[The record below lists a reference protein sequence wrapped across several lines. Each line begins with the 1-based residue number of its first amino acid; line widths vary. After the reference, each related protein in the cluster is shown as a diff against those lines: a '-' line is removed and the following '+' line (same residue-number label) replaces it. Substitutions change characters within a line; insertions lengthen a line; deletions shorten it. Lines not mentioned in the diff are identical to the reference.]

1 MPLPV
6 PVSRADPGQDGV
18 GSSSPD
24 QRAPRERTAEGV
36 HRRDRTPPL
45 VKGYV
50 LWRRDASPV
59 VRRDREGDDR
69 LRLVASLEDLVPL
82 GAEIAGLV
90 IDDAPDSPHATAD
103 AQDDDALDD
112 RPLAPV
118 VPLFGV
124 DRPARRRRRHR

>member
-1 MPLPV
+1 M
-6 PVSRADPGQDGV
+6 
-18 GSSSPD
+18 
-24 QRAPRERTAEGV
+24 
-36 HRRDRTPPL
+36 
-45 VKGYV
+45 KGYV

-90 IDDAPDSPHATAD
+90 IDDDTDTDTGHETQDASSSADPDP
-103 AQDDDALDD
+103 DD

-118 VPLFGV
+118 VPLFSA
-124 DRPARRRRRHR
+124 DRPTRRRRRLHR

>member
-1 MPLPV
+1 
-6 PVSRADPGQDGV
+6 
-18 GSSSPD
+18 
-24 QRAPRERTAEGV
+24 
-36 HRRDRTPPL
+36 

-90 IDDAPDSPHATAD
+90 IDDDADTETSHLTEDASSSDAPAP
-103 AQDDDALDD
+103 DD

-118 VPLFGV
+118 VPLFSA
-124 DRPARRRRRHR
+124 DRPARRRRRLHR

>member
-1 MPLPV
+1 
-6 PVSRADPGQDGV
+6 
-18 GSSSPD
+18 
-24 QRAPRERTAEGV
+24 
-36 HRRDRTPPL
+36 

-50 LWRRDASPV
+50 LWRRDESPV

-90 IDDAPDSPHATAD
+90 IDDDTDTDTDEDAGHETQVASSADPDP
-103 AQDDDALDD
+103 DD

-118 VPLFGV
+118 VPLFSA
-124 DRPARRRRRHR
+124 DRPARRRRRLHR

>member
-1 MPLPV
+1 
-6 PVSRADPGQDGV
+6 
-18 GSSSPD
+18 
-24 QRAPRERTAEGV
+24 
-36 HRRDRTPPL
+36 

-50 LWRRDASPV
+50 LWRRDESPV

-90 IDDAPDSPHATAD
+90 IDDDADTGHEAKAEADGTSPSTVPVA
-103 AQDDDALDD
+103 DDDDG

-118 VPLFGV
+118 VPLFSA
-124 DRPARRRRRHR
+124 DRVARRRRRHR

>member
-1 MPLPV
+1 M
-6 PVSRADPGQDGV
+6 
-18 GSSSPD
+18 
-24 QRAPRERTAEGV
+24 
-36 HRRDRTPPL
+36 
-45 VKGYV
+45 KGYV

-90 IDDAPDSPHATAD
+90 IDDDADSETSHVTEGASPSTAPAP
-103 AQDDDALDD
+103 DD

-118 VPLFGV
+118 VPLFSA
-124 DRPARRRRRHR
+124 DRPARRRRRLHR

>member
-1 MPLPV
+1 
-6 PVSRADPGQDGV
+6 
-18 GSSSPD
+18 
-24 QRAPRERTAEGV
+24 
-36 HRRDRTPPL
+36 

-50 LWRRDASPV
+50 LWRRDESPV

-90 IDDAPDSPHATAD
+90 IDDDADTGFEAEAVGTSPSTVPVSVSDAD
-103 AQDDDALDD
+103 DD

-118 VPLFGV
+118 VPLFSA
-124 DRPARRRRRHR
+124 DRAARRRRRHR

>member
-1 MPLPV
+1 M
-6 PVSRADPGQDGV
+6 
-18 GSSSPD
+18 
-24 QRAPRERTAEGV
+24 
-36 HRRDRTPPL
+36 
-45 VKGYV
+45 KGYV

-90 IDDAPDSPHATAD
+90 IDDDADSETSHVTEDASPSIAPAP
-103 AQDDDALDD
+103 DD

-118 VPLFGV
+118 VPLFSA
-124 DRPARRRRRHR
+124 DRPARRRRRLHR

>member
-1 MPLPV
+1 
-6 PVSRADPGQDGV
+6 
-18 GSSSPD
+18 
-24 QRAPRERTAEGV
+24 
-36 HRRDRTPPL
+36 

-90 IDDAPDSPHATAD
+90 NDEGDRWGSTPPADDA
-103 AQDDDALDD
+103 

-118 VPLFGV
+118 TDLFGAG
-124 DRPARRRRRHR
+124 RAAPRRRRHR

>member
-1 MPLPV
+1 M
-6 PVSRADPGQDGV
+6 
-18 GSSSPD
+18 
-24 QRAPRERTAEGV
+24 
-36 HRRDRTPPL
+36 
-45 VKGYV
+45 KGYV

-90 IDDAPDSPHATAD
+90 IDDDADSETSHVTEDEATSTSTSP
-103 AQDDDALDD
+103 DD

-118 VPLFGV
+118 VPLFSA
-124 DRPARRRRRHR
+124 DRPARRRRRLHR

>member
-1 MPLPV
+1 
-6 PVSRADPGQDGV
+6 
-18 GSSSPD
+18 
-24 QRAPRERTAEGV
+24 
-36 HRRDRTPPL
+36 

-90 IDDAPDSPHATAD
+90 IDDDTAQDAEASREPEGTSSSVTAD
-103 AQDDDALDD
+103 PDD

-118 VPLFGV
+118 VPLFSA
-124 DRPARRRRRHR
+124 DRPARRRRRHHR

>member
-1 MPLPV
+1 M
-6 PVSRADPGQDGV
+6 
-18 GSSSPD
+18 
-24 QRAPRERTAEGV
+24 
-36 HRRDRTPPL
+36 
-45 VKGYV
+45 KGYV

-90 IDDAPDSPHATAD
+90 IDDDTDTDTDTDEDAGHETQVASSSADPDP
-103 AQDDDALDD
+103 DD

-118 VPLFGV
+118 VPLFSA
-124 DRPARRRRRHR
+124 DRPARRRRRLHR

>member
-1 MPLPV
+1 M
-6 PVSRADPGQDGV
+6 
-18 GSSSPD
+18 
-24 QRAPRERTAEGV
+24 
-36 HRRDRTPPL
+36 
-45 VKGYV
+45 KGYV

-90 IDDAPDSPHATAD
+90 IDDDTDTDTGHETQDASSSADPDP
-103 AQDDDALDD
+103 DD

-118 VPLFGV
+118 VPLFSA
-124 DRPARRRRRHR
+124 DRPARRRRRLHR

>member
-1 MPLPV
+1 M
-6 PVSRADPGQDGV
+6 
-18 GSSSPD
+18 
-24 QRAPRERTAEGV
+24 
-36 HRRDRTPPL
+36 
-45 VKGYV
+45 KGYV

-90 IDDAPDSPHATAD
+90 IDDDTDTDTGHGTQDASSSADPDP
-103 AQDDDALDD
+103 DD

-118 VPLFGV
+118 VPLFSA
-124 DRPARRRRRHR
+124 DRPARRRRRLHR

>member
-1 MPLPV
+1 
-6 PVSRADPGQDGV
+6 
-18 GSSSPD
+18 
-24 QRAPRERTAEGV
+24 
-36 HRRDRTPPL
+36 

-50 LWRRDASPV
+50 LWRRDESPV

-90 IDDAPDSPHATAD
+90 IDDDVDSGPAS
-103 AQDDDALDD
+103 DDASRSAAPVQDD

-118 VPLFGV
+118 VPLFSA
-124 DRPARRRRRHR
+124 DRPPRRRRRHR

>member
-1 MPLPV
+1 
-6 PVSRADPGQDGV
+6 
-18 GSSSPD
+18 
-24 QRAPRERTAEGV
+24 
-36 HRRDRTPPL
+36 

-90 IDDAPDSPHATAD
+90 IDDAPDARG
-103 AQDDDALDD
+103 DDALDT

-118 VPLFGV
+118 VPLFGA
-124 DRPARRRRRHR
+124 DRPVRRRRRHR

>member
-1 MPLPV
+1 M
-6 PVSRADPGQDGV
+6 
-18 GSSSPD
+18 
-24 QRAPRERTAEGV
+24 
-36 HRRDRTPPL
+36 
-45 VKGYV
+45 KGYV

-90 IDDAPDSPHATAD
+90 IDDDTDAETSHLTEDASPPSAPDP
-103 AQDDDALDD
+103 DD

-118 VPLFGV
+118 VPLFSA
-124 DRPARRRRRHR
+124 DRPARRRRRLHR

>member
-1 MPLPV
+1 M
-6 PVSRADPGQDGV
+6 
-18 GSSSPD
+18 
-24 QRAPRERTAEGV
+24 
-36 HRRDRTPPL
+36 
-45 VKGYV
+45 KGYV

-90 IDDAPDSPHATAD
+90 IDDDADTDEDAGHETQVASSSADPDP
-103 AQDDDALDD
+103 DD

-118 VPLFGV
+118 VPLFSA
-124 DRPARRRRRHR
+124 DRPARRRRRLHR

>member
-1 MPLPV
+1 
-6 PVSRADPGQDGV
+6 
-18 GSSSPD
+18 
-24 QRAPRERTAEGV
+24 
-36 HRRDRTPPL
+36 

-50 LWRRDASPV
+50 LWRRDESPV

-90 IDDAPDSPHATAD
+90 IDDDADTGFEAEAEADGTSPSTVPDA
-103 AQDDDALDD
+103 DD

-118 VPLFGV
+118 VPLFSA
-124 DRPARRRRRHR
+124 DRVARRRRRHR